1 MLWVN
6 DIVIKVVFYNYGL
19 SLENPKLMGKINLG
33 VLKCLKHR
41 LWINGLIALEVLNNF
56 KSSMGFH
63 EK

>member
-19 SLENPKLMGKINLG
+19 SLRNPNLMGKINLG

-41 LWINGLIALEVLNNF
+41 L
-56 KSSMGFH
+56 
-63 EK
+63 

>member
-41 LWINGLIALEVLNNF
+41 L
-56 KSSMGFH
+56 
-63 EK
+63 